1 MSSTISSPRA
11 AKMVSFSSAY
21 RGLSES
27 HFLSKCLS
35 RNVGSTP
42 IMARLAPTSLALAS
56 ALSSDARIAAA
67 PAVRGERAIGWVFH
81 YAVGIVFAAAL
92 LAFMGAD
99 WARRPT
105 LIACLATGWLTIV
118 FPWFVMQP
126 AMGAGV
132 AAARTPHPPRARLQS
147 LLTHTVFGVGL
158 YLAFA
163 GLALLFPSAA
173 A

>member
-1 MSSTISSPRA
+1 
-11 AKMVSFSSAY
+11 
-21 RGLSES
+21 
-27 HFLSKCLS
+27 
-35 RNVGSTP
+35 
-42 IMARLAPTSLALAS
+42 MATALAEFAARS
-56 ALSSDARIAAA
+56 IAAGIGATVVVDLWALLLRRALGWASLDWSMAGRWIGHLRSGRFAHQRIAAA

-92 LAFMGAD
+92 LAVMGAD

-147 LLTHTVFGVGL
+147 LLTHTVFGIGL